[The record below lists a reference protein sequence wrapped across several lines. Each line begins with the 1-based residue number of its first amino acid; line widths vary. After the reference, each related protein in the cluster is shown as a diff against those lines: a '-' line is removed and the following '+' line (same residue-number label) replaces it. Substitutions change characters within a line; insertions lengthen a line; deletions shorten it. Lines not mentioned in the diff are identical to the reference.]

1 MGYGPKSHIR
11 WGICY
16 VDKYRMQHE
25 LNLDNIT
32 FIVSPLNL
40 AHTH

>member
-1 MGYGPKSHIR
+1 MGYGPKPHIR

-16 VDKYRMQHE
+16 VDKYPMHHE
-25 LNLDNIT
+25 LKLDNIT